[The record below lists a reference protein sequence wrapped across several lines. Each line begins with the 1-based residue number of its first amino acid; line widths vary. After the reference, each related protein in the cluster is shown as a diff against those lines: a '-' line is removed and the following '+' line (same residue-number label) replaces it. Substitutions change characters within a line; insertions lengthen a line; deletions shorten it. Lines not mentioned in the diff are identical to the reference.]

1 MQPTIG
7 EIIARTFNIEGRNEF
22 NVMDDIKQEG
32 EELIGPLI
40 EESQRWV
47 NLIGNV

>member
-7 EIIARTFNIEGRNEF
+7 EIIARTFNIQGRNEF

-32 EELIGPLI
+32 KEFKTP
-40 EESQRWV
+40 
-47 NLIGNV
+47 